1 MCLKVELIFSIEI
14 NFLYYN
20 NNMNKLILVDG
31 IQAVGK
37 TTFCKSLNKPVIH
50 GLSYLS
56 YDITTYLNFSRKKRI
71 YDGFN
76 SICKAII
83 ENIDKNVIIDRSI
96 LSSLYFAGG
105 YEEQLK
111 ILKSKKLYFL
121 YESYKQLFTIYYL
134 YAKPETILKRR
145 VKRYEELK
153 NLPLNKEILYKLDIC
168 KKSSINSIKQEK
180 NKFDSV
186 VEITKKKF
194 PLISIKK
201 INLE

>member
-1 MCLKVELIFSIEI
+1 MS
-14 NFLYYN
+14 
-20 NNMNKLILVDG
+20 KLILVDG

-50 GLSYLS
+50 GLSYLG
-56 YDITTYLNFSRKKRI
+56 YDISTYLNFNQKRQLH
-71 YDGFN
+71 DGLN
-76 SICKAII
+76 SICKAIS

-111 ILKSKKLYFL
+111 IFKNKKIYFL
-121 YESYKQLFTIYYL
+121 YESYKQLFAIYYL

-168 KKSSINSIKQEK
+168 KKSSINSIKQEI
-180 NKFDSV
+180 NKFDDV
-186 VEITKKKF
+186 IEITKKKF
-194 PLISIKK
+194 PLINIKK